1 MDSAIGRSGLLLRT
15 VLEIWWP
22 GSPGHFILPPLED
35 REVCLPGHPASF
47 PLSLP
52 HSWLAENKVGDIQ
65 MAVGA
70 FEPGAGGEGKGCRQ
84 GMLFQTKKEML
95 APKERKGSS
104 FLLLVVAFL

>member
-1 MDSAIGRSGLLLRT
+1 MRFGGRGLLGT
-15 VLEIWWP
+15 
-22 GSPGHFILPPLED
+22 
-35 REVCLPGHPASF
+35 ASF
-47 PLSLP
+47 HHWKTERSACLGIPPPALP